1 MKLSEQKLR
10 GTFMKSNFEFL
21 KRYWPALAQIGAA
34 AENYLYSDPNAC
46 LYKLGM
52 FGERL
57 ILEIFAFEHIPE
69 PKTDNTHANRIR
81 LLKREGLI
89 PKKIDDI
96 LFALRKTRNSAVHS
110 GADSVDDAKTLLQM
124 TYNLSTWFMEVYGD
138 WGYIPADFV
147 MPENIVLPN
156 YESIIKEQEEKIA
169 ALSHQVEAVFTEA
182 SNKSTTERVQKAETI
197 SENMELSE
205 AETRYLIDEQ
215 LRKYGWE
222 ADTNNI
228 RYSKGI
234 RPQKGKNLAIA
245 EWPTDSKVSKNG
257 YADYAFFIGLQ
268 LVGIVEAKKANID
281 IPSVI
286 DYQCKDYA
294 QLIKSEHNEYVIK
307 QWGSYK
313 VPFVFATNGRKYLK
327 QIETKSGIWF
337 LDLRNSS
344 NAPKALQGWIS
355 PQGIMEQ
362 LEKDILSANAALQ
375 NTPFDLLRDPDG
387 LNLREYQIRAIEAV
401 ETAVVEGKQ
410 TALLSMATGTGK
422 TRTILGMIY
431 RFIKSD
437 RFKRVLFLVDRTAL
451 GEQAADVFREV
462 KIEELMTLDSIYN
475 IKGLDEKEIDRE
487 TKIHIATV
495 QSLVKRILYS
505 ESNTMPS
512 VTDYDLI
519 VVDEAHRG
527 YILDKEMSEA
537 EMLYRNQDD
546 YISKYR
552 TVIEYFDA
560 VKVALTATPALHTT
574 EIFGKP
580 VFNYSYREAVID
592 GYLVD
597 HDAPHN
603 IKTKLRVEGI
613 NYQKGEQLVI
623 YDPVTGEV
631 TNSADLEDDMK
642 FEVDSFN
649 REVITEP
656 FNRTVLNEIAWD
668 LNPDGKGKTLIYAV
682 DDNHADLIVKILK
695 EIYSEGG
702 VDNDAVMKI
711 TGSVAGGNKKKIS
724 EAIKRF
730 KNEAYPKIVV
740 TVDLLTTG
748 IDVPEI
754 VNLVFMRRIKS
765 RILFEQM
772 LGRATRLCPDIGK
785 TNFEIYDPVGVY
797 ESLQDVSNMKPVVT
811 NPDTT
816 FENLLDGLA
825 VAKTD
830 DEKAYL
836 IDTIVAKLQR
846 KRSNVSEKAL
856 VQFLYLTGGQNI
868 DSFAKSIRN
877 NNVKRPADISETMS
891 VSPVSSTEIS
901 DLMDDIIKNKE
912 AFLILDRDKVRH
924 KRPVVIDNHPD
935 EVVERTRGY
944 GEGQKPEDYLEAFKE
959 FISTNLN
966 TITALK
972 TVCTKPSEL
981 TRESLKGLKLELDR
995 HDFTENQL
1003 NTAWK
1008 EMTNQDIVADIIA
1021 FIRQQ
1026 ALGSNLISHETR
1038 VKNAFAKLRL
1048 NHTFNKT
1055 QLDWLSR
1062 IEKVMLEETVLDKQI
1077 FEIGAFKNAGGF
1089 TTIDRRFG
1097 GKLNEIIVE
1106 LNKYLYEDGGTAA

>member
-1 MKLSEQKLR
+1 
-10 GTFMKSNFEFL
+10 MKSNFEFL
-21 KRYWPALAQIGAA
+21 NRYWPALAQIGAA
-34 AENYLYSDPNAC
+34 AESYVYSDANAC

-57 ILEIFAFEHIPE
+57 ILEIFAFEHIKE
-69 PKTDNTHANRIR
+69 PTIDNTHANRIR

-96 LFALRKTRNSAVHS
+96 LYALRKTRNDAVHA
-110 GADSVDDAKTLLQM
+110 GADSVEDAKTLLSM
-124 TYNLSTWFMEVYGD
+124 TYNLAVWFMEVYGD
-138 WGYIPADFV
+138 WGYIAPAFV
-147 MPENIVLPN
+147 MPENVVQPD
-156 YESIIKEQEEKIA
+156 YEYIIKEQEEKIV
-169 ALSHQVEAVFTEA
+169 ALSKQVDAVSTAA
-182 SNKSTTERVQKAETI
+182 SSKTSKERAEKGETA
-197 SENMELSE
+197 SESMDLSE

-215 LRKYGWE
+215 FRKFGWE
-222 ADTNNI
+222 ADTNNL
-228 RYSKGI
+228 RYSRGT
-234 RPQKGKNLAIA
+234 RPQKGRNLAIA
-245 EWPTDSKVSKNG
+245 EWPTDSTVGKNG
-257 YADYAFFIGLQ
+257 YADYALFVGLK
-268 LVGIVEAKKANID
+268 LVGIVEAKKAAID

-286 DYQCKDYA
+286 DHQCKEYA
-294 QLIKSEHNEYVIK
+294 KGIKAEHKDYVIG
-307 QWGSYK
+307 QWGAYK

-327 QIETKSGIWF
+327 QIETKSGIWC
-337 LDLRNSS
+337 LDLRSGA

-355 PQGIMEQ
+355 PQGLMEQ
-362 LEKDILSANAALQ
+362 LEKDIAAANAALQ

-387 LNLREYQIRAIEAV
+387 LNLRKYQISAIEAA
-401 ETAVVEGKQ
+401 EQAVIDGKQ
-410 TALLSMATGTGK
+410 TVLLSMATGTGK

-451 GEQAADVFREV
+451 GEQAEDVFKEV

-475 IKGLDEKEIDRE
+475 IKGLDEKEIDKE

-495 QSLVKRILYS
+495 QSLVKRILYP
-505 ESNTMPS
+505 ENDTMPS

-527 YILDKEMSEA
+527 YILDKEMSET

-560 VKVALTATPALHTT
+560 VKIALTATPALHTT

-603 IKTKLRVEGI
+603 IRTKLRVEGI
-613 NYQKGEQLVI
+613 KYEKGEQLAI

-631 TNSADLEDDMK
+631 LNSAELEDDMK
-642 FEVDSFN
+642 FEIDTFN
-649 REVITEP
+649 RQVITEN

-668 LNPDGKGKTLIYAV
+668 LNPDGQGKTLIYAV

-695 EIYSEGG
+695 KIYAEGG
-702 VDNDAVMKI
+702 VDNDTVMKI

-730 KNEAYPKIVV
+730 KNESLPKIVV

-754 VNLVFMRRIKS
+754 TTLVFMRRIKS

-772 LGRATRLCPDIGK
+772 LGRATRLCPSIGK
-785 TNFEIYDPVGVY
+785 THFEIYDPVGVY

-811 NPDTT
+811 NPSTS
-816 FENLLDGLA
+816 FEDLMKGLE
-825 VAKTD
+825 VAATD
-830 DEKAYL
+830 EQLAYQ
-836 IDTIVAKLQR
+836 IDLIVAKLQR
-846 KRSNVSEKAL
+846 KRRNVSKKAL
-856 VQFLYLTGGQNI
+856 EQFAHLTGGK
-868 DSFAKSIRN
+868 DLGVFAEHLN
-877 NNVKRPADISETMS
+877 
-891 VSPVSSTEIS
+891 SSTI
-901 DLMDDIIKNKE
+901 KE
-912 AFLILDRDKVRH
+912 ATAELLGHREAFSVLDKD
-924 KRPVVIDNHPD
+924 RPHSKSPRIIDDHSDEVIDH
-935 EVVERTRGY
+935 TRGY

-959 FISTNLN
+959 FINN
-966 TITALK
+966 NMNAIAALR
-972 TVCTKPSEL
+972 TVCTRPSEL
-981 TRESLKGLKLELDR
+981 TREALKSLKLELDR
-995 HDFTENQL
+995 HDFTEKQL
-1003 NTAWK
+1003 NSAWN

-1026 ALGSNLISHETR
+1026 ALGSALVGHEQR
-1038 VKNAFAKLRL
+1038 VKHAFAKLRM
-1048 NHTFNKT
+1048 NHEFNKT
-1055 QLDWLSR
+1055 QLEWLKR
-1062 IEKVMLEETVLDKQI
+1062 IEKVLLEESVLDEQI
-1077 FEIGAFKNAGGF
+1077 FEVGAFKNAGGF
-1089 TTIDRRFG
+1089 TIIDRRFG
-1097 GKLNEIIVE
+1097 GKLREIMTKLNE
-1106 LNKYLYEDGGTAA
+1106 YLYDDGGSVA

>member
-1 MKLSEQKLR
+1 
-10 GTFMKSNFEFL
+10 MKSNFEYL

-46 LYKLGM
+46 IYKLGM

-69 PKTDNTHANRIR
+69 PTVDNTHSNRIR

-96 LFALRKTRNSAVHS
+96 LYAIRKTRNNAVHS
-110 GADSVDDAKTLLQM
+110 GEDSVDDAKILLQM

-147 MPENIVLPN
+147 MPEKVVLPD
-156 YESIIKEQEEKIA
+156 YEAIIKEQEDTIA
-169 ALSHQVEAVFTEA
+169 ALSHKVEFISTQA
-182 SNKSTTERVQKAETI
+182 SNKSTTERVQKAETT

-228 RYSKGI
+228 RYSKGT
-234 RPQKGKNLAIA
+234 RPQKGKNFAIA

-257 YADYAFFIGLQ
+257 YADYALFVGLQ

-294 QLIKSEHNEYVIK
+294 QLIKPEHNEYVIK

-337 LDLRNSS
+337 LDLRNNS

-355 PQGIMEQ
+355 PQGIMEL
-362 LEKDILSANAALQ
+362 LEKDISSANATLQ

-387 LNLREYQIRAIEAV
+387 LNLREYQIRAIEAA
-401 ETAVVEGKQ
+401 EKAVIDGKQ
-410 TALLSMATGTGK
+410 TVLLSMATGTGK

-431 RFIKSD
+431 RFIKSE

-475 IKGLDEKEIDRE
+475 IKGLDEKEIDKE

-495 QSLVKRILYS
+495 QSLVKRILYP
-505 ESNTMPS
+505 ESDTMPS

-527 YILDKEMSEA
+527 YILDKEMSEM

-613 NYQKGEQLVI
+613 NYQKGEQLAI

-631 TNSADLEDDMK
+631 MNSADLEDDMK
-642 FEVDSFN
+642 FEIDSFN

-730 KNEAYPKIVV
+730 KNESNPKVVV

-772 LGRATRLCPDIGK
+772 LGRATRLCPAIGK

-811 NPDTT
+811 NPSTT
-816 FENLLDGLA
+816 FEDLLRGLS

-856 VQFLYLTGGQNI
+856 EQFIYLTGGQDI

-877 NNVKRPADISETMS
+877 NNVKRSPDFLET
-891 VSPVSSTEIS
+891 VGVPLVSSTEMS
-901 DLMDDIIKNKE
+901 SLVDDIIKNKE
-912 AFLILDRDKVRH
+912 AFLILDRDEVQH
-924 KRPVVIDNHPD
+924 KRPVIIDNHPD
-935 EVVERTRGY
+935 EVIERTRGY
-944 GEGQKPEDYLEAFKE
+944 GEGQKPEDYLESFKE

-966 TITALK
+966 TIAALK

-995 HDFTENQL
+995 HNFTENQL

-1055 QLDWLSR
+1055 QLDWLNR

-1089 TTIDRRFG
+1089 TIIDRRFG

-1106 LNKYLYEDGGTAA
+1106 LNKYLYEDGGNVA

>member
-1 MKLSEQKLR
+1 
-10 GTFMKSNFEFL
+10 MKSNFEYL

-46 LYKLGM
+46 IYKLGM

-57 ILEIFAFEHIPE
+57 ILEIFVFEHIPE
-69 PKTDNTHANRIR
+69 PTVDNTHSNRIR

-96 LFALRKTRNSAVHS
+96 LYAIRKTRNNAVHS
-110 GADSVDDAKTLLQM
+110 GEDSVDDAKILLQM

-147 MPENIVLPN
+147 MPEKVVLPD
-156 YESIIKEQEEKIA
+156 YEAIIKEQEDTIA
-169 ALSHQVEAVFTEA
+169 ALSHKVEFISTQA
-182 SNKSTTERVQKAETI
+182 SNKSTTERVQKAETT

-228 RYSKGI
+228 RYSKGT
-234 RPQKGKNLAIA
+234 RPQKSKNFAIA

-257 YADYAFFIGLQ
+257 YADYALFVGLQ

-294 QLIKSEHNEYVIK
+294 QLIKPEHNEYVIK

-337 LDLRNSS
+337 LDLRNNS

-355 PQGIMEQ
+355 PQGIMEL
-362 LEKDILSANAALQ
+362 LEKDISSANATLQ

-387 LNLREYQIRAIEAV
+387 LNLREYQIRAIEAA
-401 ETAVVEGKQ
+401 EKAVIDGKQ
-410 TALLSMATGTGK
+410 TVLLSMATGTGK

-475 IKGLDEKEIDRE
+475 IKGLDEKEIDKE

-495 QSLVKRILYS
+495 QSLVKRILYL
-505 ESNTMPS
+505 ESDTMPS

-527 YILDKEMSEA
+527 YILDKEMSET

-560 VKVALTATPALHTT
+560 VKLALTATPALHTT

-613 NYQKGEQLVI
+613 NYQKGEQLAI

-631 TNSADLEDDMK
+631 MNSADLEDDMK
-642 FEVDSFN
+642 FEIDSFN

-695 EIYSEGG
+695 GIYSEGG

-730 KNEAYPKIVV
+730 KNESNPKVVV

-772 LGRATRLCPDIGK
+772 LGRATRLCPAIGK

-811 NPDTT
+811 NPSTT
-816 FENLLDGLA
+816 FEDLLSGLS

-856 VQFLYLTGGQNI
+856 EQFIYLTGGQDI

-877 NNVKRPADISETMS
+877 NNVKRSPDFLET
-891 VSPVSSTEIS
+891 VGVPLVSSTEMS
-901 DLMDDIIKNKE
+901 SLVDDIIKNKE
-912 AFLILDRDKVRH
+912 AFLILDRDKVQH
-924 KRPVVIDNHPD
+924 KRPVIIDNHPD
-935 EVVERTRGY
+935 EVIERTRGY
-944 GEGQKPEDYLEAFKE
+944 GEGQKPEDYLESFKE

-966 TITALK
+966 TIAALK

-981 TRESLKGLKLELDR
+981 TRESLKGLKHELDR
-995 HDFTENQL
+995 HNFTENQL

-1008 EMTNQDIVADIIA
+1008 EMTSQDIVADIIA

-1048 NHTFNKT
+1048 SHTFNKT
-1055 QLDWLSR
+1055 QLDWLNR
-1062 IEKVMLEETVLDKQI
+1062 IEKAMLEETVLDKQI

-1089 TTIDRRFG
+1089 TIIDRRFG

-1106 LNKYLYEDGGTAA
+1106 LNKYLYEDGGNVA

>member
-1 MKLSEQKLR
+1 
-10 GTFMKSNFEFL
+10 MKSNFEFL

-57 ILEIFAFEHIPE
+57 ILEIFAFEHISE

-147 MPENIVLPN
+147 MPEKIVLPD
-156 YESIIKEQEEKIA
+156 YEAIIKEQEEKIA
-169 ALSHQVEAVFTEA
+169 VLFHQVEAVSTEA
-182 SNKSTTERVQKAETI
+182 SNKSTTERVQKAETA

-205 AETRYLIDEQ
+205 AEIRYLIDEQ

-222 ADTNNI
+222 VDTNNI
-228 RYSKGI
+228 RYSKGT

-257 YADYAFFIGLQ
+257 YADYALFIGLQ

-355 PQGIMEQ
+355 PQGIIEQ
-362 LEKDILSANAALQ
+362 LEKDISSANAALQ

-401 ETAVVEGKQ
+401 EAAVVEGKQ

-451 GEQAADVFREV
+451 GEQATDVFREV

-505 ESNTMPS
+505 ESDTMPS
-512 VTDYDLI
+512 ITDYDLI

-527 YILDKEMSEA
+527 YMLDKEMSET

-603 IKTKLRVEGI
+603 IKTTLRIEGI

-649 REVITEP
+649 RKVITEP

-668 LNPDGKGKTLIYAV
+668 LNPDGEGKTLIYAV

-772 LGRATRLCPDIGK
+772 LGRATRLCPAIGK

-797 ESLQDVSNMKPVVT
+797 ESLQDVSNMKPVVA
-811 NPDTT
+811 NPSTT
-816 FENLLDGLA
+816 FEDLLNGLA
-825 VAKTD
+825 VAKND

-846 KRSNVSEKAL
+846 KRSNVSKKAL
-856 VQFLYLTGGQNI
+856 EQFKYLTGYQSI
-868 DSFAKSIRN
+868 DNFAKSIRSQ
-877 NNVKRPADISETMS
+877 NVKKSADASENTEAS
-891 VSPVSSTEIS
+891 TVSSIGIS
-901 DLMDDIIKNKE
+901 DLVNDIIKNKE

-935 EVVERTRGY
+935 EMVERTRGY

-959 FISTNLN
+959 FVSTNLN

-995 HDFTENQL
+995 YDFTENQL

>member
-1 MKLSEQKLR
+1 
-10 GTFMKSNFEFL
+10 MKSNFEYL

-46 LYKLGM
+46 IYKLGM

-57 ILEIFAFEHIPE
+57 ILEIFVFEHIPE
-69 PKTDNTHANRIR
+69 PTVDNTHSNRIR

-96 LFALRKTRNSAVHS
+96 LYAIRKTRNNAVHS
-110 GADSVDDAKTLLQM
+110 GEDSVDDAKILLQM

-147 MPENIVLPN
+147 MPEKVVLPD
-156 YESIIKEQEEKIA
+156 YEAIIKEQEDTIA
-169 ALSHQVEAVFTEA
+169 ALSHKVEFISTQA
-182 SNKSTTERVQKAETI
+182 SNKSTTERVQKAETT

-228 RYSKGI
+228 RYSKGT
-234 RPQKGKNLAIA
+234 RPQKSKNFAIA

-257 YADYAFFIGLQ
+257 YADYALFVGLQ

-294 QLIKSEHNEYVIK
+294 QLIKPEHNEYVIK

-337 LDLRNSS
+337 LDLRNNS

-355 PQGIMEQ
+355 PQGIMEL
-362 LEKDILSANAALQ
+362 LEKDISSANATLQ

-387 LNLREYQIRAIEAV
+387 LNLREYQIRAIEAA
-401 ETAVVEGKQ
+401 EKAVIDGKQ
-410 TALLSMATGTGK
+410 TVLLSMATGTGK

-475 IKGLDEKEIDRE
+475 IKGLDEKEIDKE

-495 QSLVKRILYS
+495 QSLVKRILYL
-505 ESNTMPS
+505 ESDTMPS

-527 YILDKEMSEA
+527 YILDKEMSET

-560 VKVALTATPALHTT
+560 VKLALTATPALHTT

-613 NYQKGEQLVI
+613 NYQKGEQLAI

-631 TNSADLEDDMK
+631 MNSADLEDDMK
-642 FEVDSFN
+642 FEIDSFN

-695 EIYSEGG
+695 GIYSEGG

-730 KNEAYPKIVV
+730 KNESNPKVVV

-772 LGRATRLCPDIGK
+772 LGRATRLCPAIGK

-811 NPDTT
+811 NPSTT
-816 FENLLDGLA
+816 FEDLLSGLS

-856 VQFLYLTGGQNI
+856 EQFIYLTGGQDI

-877 NNVKRPADISETMS
+877 NNVKRSPDFLET
-891 VSPVSSTEIS
+891 VGVPLVSSTEMS
-901 DLMDDIIKNKE
+901 SLVDDIIKNKE
-912 AFLILDRDKVRH
+912 AFLILDRDKVQH
-924 KRPVVIDNHPD
+924 KRPVIIDNHPD
-935 EVVERTRGY
+935 EVIERTRGY
-944 GEGQKPEDYLEAFKE
+944 GEGQKPEDYLESFKE

-966 TITALK
+966 TIAALK
-972 TVCTKPSEL
+972 TVSTKPSEL
-981 TRESLKGLKLELDR
+981 TRESLKGLKHELDR
-995 HDFTENQL
+995 HNFTENQL

-1008 EMTNQDIVADIIA
+1008 EMTSQDIVADIIA

-1055 QLDWLSR
+1055 QLDWLNR
-1062 IEKVMLEETVLDKQI
+1062 IEKAMLEETVLDKQI

-1089 TTIDRRFG
+1089 TIIDRRFG

-1106 LNKYLYEDGGTAA
+1106 LNKYLYEDGGNVA

>member
-1 MKLSEQKLR
+1 
-10 GTFMKSNFEFL
+10 MKSNFEFL
-21 KRYWPALAQIGAA
+21 NKYWPALAQIGAA
-34 AENYLYSDPNAC
+34 AESYVYSDANAC

-57 ILEIFAFEHIPE
+57 ILEIFAFEHIKE
-69 PKTDNTHANRIR
+69 PTIDNTHANRIR

-96 LFALRKTRNSAVHS
+96 LYALRKTRNDAVHA
-110 GADSVDDAKTLLQM
+110 GADSVEDAKTLLSM
-124 TYNLSTWFMEVYGD
+124 TYNLAVWFMEVYGD
-138 WGYIPADFV
+138 WGYIAPAFV
-147 MPENIVLPN
+147 MPENVVQPD
-156 YESIIKEQEEKIA
+156 YESIIKEQEEKIV
-169 ALSHQVEAVFTEA
+169 ALSKQVEAVSTAA
-182 SNKSTTERVQKAETI
+182 STKTSKERAEKGETA
-197 SENMELSE
+197 SESMELSE

-215 LRKYGWE
+215 LRKVGWE
-222 ADTNNI
+222 TDTNTL

-234 RPQKGKNLAIA
+234 RPQKGRNLAIA
-245 EWPTDSKVSKNG
+245 EWPTDSAVGKNG
-257 YADYAFFIGLQ
+257 YADYALFVGLK
-268 LVGIVEAKKANID
+268 LVGIVEAKKAAID

-286 DYQCKDYA
+286 DHQCKEYA
-294 QLIKSEHNEYVIK
+294 KGIKGEHQEYIIN
-307 QWGSYK
+307 QWGAYK

-327 QIETKSGIWF
+327 QIETKSGIWY
-337 LDLRNSS
+337 LDLRNGA
-344 NAPKALQGWIS
+344 NVPKALQGWIS
-355 PQGIMEQ
+355 PQGLMEQ
-362 LEKDILSANAALQ
+362 LEKDITAANSALQ

-387 LNLREYQIRAIEAV
+387 LNLRKYQINAIEAA
-401 ETAVVEGKQ
+401 EQAVIDGKQ
-410 TALLSMATGTGK
+410 TVLLSMATGTGK

-451 GEQAADVFREV
+451 GEQAEDVFKEV

-495 QSLVKRILYS
+495 QSLVKRILYP
-505 ESNTMPS
+505 EGDTMPS

-527 YILDKEMSEA
+527 YILDKEMSET

-560 VKVALTATPALHTT
+560 VKIALTATPALHTT

-603 IKTKLRVEGI
+603 IRTKLRVEGI
-613 NYQKGEQLVI
+613 KYEKGEQLAI

-631 TNSADLEDDMK
+631 LNSAELEDDMK
-642 FEVDSFN
+642 FEIDTFN
-649 REVITEP
+649 RQVITEN

-668 LNPDGKGKTLIYAV
+668 LNPDGQGKTLIYAV

-695 EIYSEGG
+695 KIYAEGG
-702 VDNDAVMKI
+702 VDNDTVMKI

-730 KNEAYPKIVV
+730 KNESLPKIVV

-754 VNLVFMRRIKS
+754 TTLVFMRRIKS

-772 LGRATRLCPDIGK
+772 LGRATRLCPSIGK
-785 TNFEIYDPVGVY
+785 THFEIYDPVGVY

-811 NPDTT
+811 NPSTSFGDLMKGLEVATT
-816 FENLLDGLA
+816 DEQLAYQINL
-825 VAKTD
+825 
-830 DEKAYL
+830 
-836 IDTIVAKLQR
+836 IVAKLQR
-846 KRSNVSEKAL
+846 KRRNISKKAL
-856 VQFLYLTGGQNI
+856 EQFENLTGGK
-868 DSFAKSIRN
+868 DLGAFAEHLN
-877 NNVKRPADISETMS
+877 
-891 VSPVSSTEIS
+891 SSTI
-901 DLMDDIIKNKE
+901 KE
-912 AFLILDRDKVRH
+912 AAAELLGHREAFSVLDKD
-924 KRPVVIDNHPD
+924 RPHSKSPRIIDDHPDVVIDH
-935 EVVERTRGY
+935 TRGY

-959 FISTNLN
+959 FINN
-966 TITALK
+966 NMNAIAALR
-972 TVCTKPSEL
+972 TVCTRPSEL
-981 TRESLKGLKLELDR
+981 TREALKSLKLELDR
-995 HDFTENQL
+995 HDFTEKQL
-1003 NTAWK
+1003 NSAWN

-1026 ALGSNLISHETR
+1026 ALGSALVGREQR
-1038 VKNAFAKLRL
+1038 VKHAFAKLRT
-1048 NHTFNKT
+1048 NHEFNKT
-1055 QLDWLSR
+1055 QLDWLKR
-1062 IEKVMLEETVLDKQI
+1062 IEKVLLEESVLDEQI
-1077 FEIGAFKNAGGF
+1077 FEVGAFKNAGGF
-1089 TTIDRRFG
+1089 TIIDRRFG
-1097 GKLNEIIVE
+1097 GKLREIMTE
-1106 LNKYLYEDGGTAA
+1106 LNEYLYDDGGSVA

>member
-1 MKLSEQKLR
+1 
-10 GTFMKSNFEFL
+10 MKSNFEFL
-21 KRYWPALAQIGAA
+21 SRYWPALAQIGAA
-34 AENYLYSDPNAC
+34 AESYVYSDANAC

-57 ILEIFAFEHIPE
+57 ILEIFAFEHIKE
-69 PKTDNTHANRIR
+69 PSIDNTHANRIR

-96 LFALRKTRNSAVHS
+96 LYALRKTRNDAVHA
-110 GADSVDDAKTLLQM
+110 GADSVEDAKTLLSM
-124 TYNLSTWFMEVYGD
+124 TYNLAVWFMEVYGD
-138 WGYIPADFV
+138 WGYIAPAFV
-147 MPENIVLPN
+147 MPENVVQPD

-169 ALSHQVEAVFTEA
+169 ALSKQVEAVSTAA
-182 SNKSTTERVQKAETI
+182 STKTSKERAEKGETA
-197 SENMELSE
+197 SESMELSE
-205 AETRYLIDEQ
+205 AETRYLINEQ
-215 LRKYGWE
+215 LRKFGWE
-222 ADTNNI
+222 VDTNTL
-228 RYSKGI
+228 RYSKGT
-234 RPQKGKNLAIA
+234 RPQKGRNLAIA
-245 EWPTDSKVSKNG
+245 EWPTDSAVGKNG
-257 YADYAFFIGLQ
+257 YADYALFVGLK
-268 LVGIVEAKKANID
+268 LVGIVEAKKAAID

-286 DYQCKDYA
+286 DHQCKEYA
-294 QLIKSEHNEYVIK
+294 KGIKGEHQEYIIN
-307 QWGSYK
+307 QWGVYK

-327 QIETKSGIWF
+327 QIETKSGIWY
-337 LDLRNSS
+337 LDLRSGA

-355 PQGIMEQ
+355 PQGLVEQ
-362 LEKDILSANAALQ
+362 LEKDIAAANAALQ

-387 LNLREYQIRAIEAV
+387 LNLRKYQINAIEAA
-401 ETAVVEGKQ
+401 EQAVIDGKQ
-410 TALLSMATGTGK
+410 TVLLSMATGTGK

-451 GEQAADVFREV
+451 GEQAEDVFKEV

-495 QSLVKRILYS
+495 QSLVKRILYP
-505 ESNTMPS
+505 EGDTMPS

-527 YILDKEMSEA
+527 YILDKEMSET

-560 VKVALTATPALHTT
+560 VKIALTATPALHTT

-603 IKTKLRVEGI
+603 IRTKLRVEGI
-613 NYQKGEQLVI
+613 KYEKGEQLAI

-631 TNSADLEDDMK
+631 LNSAELEDDMK
-642 FEVDSFN
+642 FEIDTFN
-649 REVITEP
+649 RQVITEN

-668 LNPDGKGKTLIYAV
+668 LNPDGQGKTLIYAV

-695 EIYSEGG
+695 EIYAEGG
-702 VDNDAVMKI
+702 VDNDTVMKI

-730 KNEAYPKIVV
+730 KNESLPKIVV

-754 VNLVFMRRIKS
+754 TTLVFMRRIKS

-772 LGRATRLCPDIGK
+772 LGRATRLCPSIGK
-785 TNFEIYDPVGVY
+785 THFEIYDPVGVY

-811 NPDTT
+811 NPSTSFEDLMKGLEVATT
-816 FENLLDGLA
+816 DEQLAYQINL
-825 VAKTD
+825 
-830 DEKAYL
+830 
-836 IDTIVAKLQR
+836 IVAKLQR
-846 KRSNVSEKAL
+846 KRRNISEKAL
-856 VQFLYLTGGQNI
+856 EQFANLTGSKDLGA
-868 DSFAKSIRN
+868 FAEHLN
-877 NNVKRPADISETMS
+877 
-891 VSPVSSTEIS
+891 SSTI
-901 DLMDDIIKNKE
+901 KE
-912 AFLILDRDKVRH
+912 AAAELLGHREAFSVLDKD
-924 KRPVVIDNHPD
+924 RPHSKSPRIIDNHPD
-935 EVVERTRGY
+935 VVIDHTRGY
-944 GEGQKPEDYLEAFKE
+944 GEGQKPEDYLEAFKD
-959 FISTNLN
+959 FINN
-966 TITALK
+966 NMNAIAALRM
-972 TVCTKPSEL
+972 VCTRPSEL
-981 TRESLKGLKLELDR
+981 TREALKSLKLELDR
-995 HDFTENQL
+995 HDFTEKQL
-1003 NTAWK
+1003 NSAWN

-1026 ALGSNLISHETR
+1026 ALGSALVGHEQR
-1038 VKNAFAKLRL
+1038 VKHAFAKLRM
-1048 NHTFNKT
+1048 NHEFNKT
-1055 QLDWLSR
+1055 QLDWLKR
-1062 IEKVMLEETVLDKQI
+1062 IEKVLLEEGVLDEQI
-1077 FEIGAFKNAGGF
+1077 FEVGAFKNAGGF
-1089 TTIDRRFG
+1089 TIIDRRFG
-1097 GKLNEIIVE
+1097 GKLREIMTE
-1106 LNKYLYEDGGTAA
+1106 LNEYLYDDGGSVA

>member
-1 MKLSEQKLR
+1 
-10 GTFMKSNFEFL
+10 MKSNFEYL

-46 LYKLGM
+46 IYKLGM

-69 PKTDNTHANRIR
+69 PTVDNTHSNRIR

-96 LFALRKTRNSAVHS
+96 LYAIRKTRNNAVHS
-110 GADSVDDAKTLLQM
+110 GEDSVDDAKILLQM

-138 WGYIPADFV
+138 WGYIPAGFV
-147 MPENIVLPN
+147 MPEKVVLPD
-156 YESIIKEQEEKIA
+156 YEAIIKEQEDKIA
-169 ALSHQVEAVFTEA
+169 ALSHQVESVSTQA
-182 SNKSTTERVQKAETI
+182 SNKSTTERVQKAETT

-228 RYSKGI
+228 RYSKGT

-257 YADYAFFIGLQ
+257 YADYALFVGLQ

-294 QLIKSEHNEYVIK
+294 QLIKPEHNEYVIK

-337 LDLRNSS
+337 LDLRNNS

-355 PQGIMEQ
+355 PQGITEL
-362 LEKDILSANAALQ
+362 LEKDISSANATLQ

-387 LNLREYQIRAIEAV
+387 LNLREYQIRAIEAA
-401 ETAVVEGKQ
+401 EKAIIDGKQ
-410 TALLSMATGTGK
+410 TVLLSMATGTGK

-475 IKGLDEKEIDRE
+475 IKGLDEKEIDKE

-495 QSLVKRILYS
+495 QSLVKRILYP
-505 ESNTMPS
+505 ESDTMPS

-527 YILDKEMSEA
+527 YILDKEMSET

-613 NYQKGEQLVI
+613 NYQKGEQLAI

-631 TNSADLEDDMK
+631 MNSADLEDDMK
-642 FEVDSFN
+642 FEIDSFN

-730 KNEAYPKIVV
+730 KNESNPKVVV

-772 LGRATRLCPDIGK
+772 LGRATRLCPSIGK

-811 NPDTT
+811 NPSTT
-816 FENLLDGLA
+816 FEDLLSGLS

-836 IDTIVAKLQR
+836 IDTIVAKLRR

-856 VQFLYLTGGQNI
+856 EQFIYLTGGQDI

-877 NNVKRPADISETMS
+877 NNVKRSADVFET
-891 VSPVSSTEIS
+891 VGVPLVSSTETS
-901 DLMDDIIKNKE
+901 SLVDDIIKNKE
-912 AFLILDRDKVRH
+912 AFLVLDRDKVQH

-944 GEGQKPEDYLEAFKE
+944 GEGQKPEDYLESFKE

-966 TITALK
+966 TIAALK

-995 HDFTENQL
+995 HNFTENQL

-1055 QLDWLSR
+1055 QLDWLNR

-1089 TTIDRRFG
+1089 TIIDRRFG

-1106 LNKYLYEDGGTAA
+1106 LNKYLYEDGGNVA

>member
-1 MKLSEQKLR
+1 
-10 GTFMKSNFEFL
+10 
-21 KRYWPALAQIGAA
+21 
-34 AENYLYSDPNAC
+34 
-46 LYKLGM
+46 
-52 FGERL
+52 
-57 ILEIFAFEHIPE
+57 
-69 PKTDNTHANRIR
+69 
-81 LLKREGLI
+81 
-89 PKKIDDI
+89 
-96 LFALRKTRNSAVHS
+96 
-110 GADSVDDAKTLLQM
+110 
-124 TYNLSTWFMEVYGD
+124 
-138 WGYIPADFV
+138 
-147 MPENIVLPN
+147 
-156 YESIIKEQEEKIA
+156 
-169 ALSHQVEAVFTEA
+169 
-182 SNKSTTERVQKAETI
+182 
-197 SENMELSE
+197 MELSE
-205 AETRYLIDEQ
+205 AEIRYLIDEQ

-222 ADTNNI
+222 VDTNNI
-228 RYSKGI
+228 RYSKGT

-257 YADYAFFIGLQ
+257 YADYALFIGLQ

-355 PQGIMEQ
+355 PQGIIEQ
-362 LEKDILSANAALQ
+362 LEKDISSANAALQ

-401 ETAVVEGKQ
+401 EAAVVEGKQ

-451 GEQAADVFREV
+451 GEQATDVFREV

-505 ESNTMPS
+505 ESDTMPS
-512 VTDYDLI
+512 ITDYDLI

-527 YILDKEMSEA
+527 YMLDKEMSET

-603 IKTKLRVEGI
+603 IKTKLRIEGI

-642 FEVDSFN
+642 FEVDFFN
-649 REVITEP
+649 RKVITEP

-668 LNPDGKGKTLIYAV
+668 LNPDGEGKTLIYAV

-772 LGRATRLCPDIGK
+772 LGRATRRCPAIGK

-797 ESLQDVSNMKPVVT
+797 ESLQDVSNMKPVVA
-811 NPDTT
+811 NPSTT
-816 FENLLDGLA
+816 FEDLLNGLA

-846 KRSNVSEKAL
+846 KRSNVSKKAL
-856 VQFLYLTGGQNI
+856 EQFKYLTGYQSI
-868 DSFAKSIRN
+868 DNFAKSIRSQ
-877 NNVKRPADISETMS
+877 NVKKSADASENTETS
-891 VSPVSSTEIS
+891 TVSSIGIS
-901 DLMDDIIKNKE
+901 DLVNDIIKNKE

-935 EVVERTRGY
+935 EMVERTRGY

-959 FISTNLN
+959 FVSTNLN

-1026 ALGSNLISHETR
+1026 TLGSNLISHETR

>member
-1 MKLSEQKLR
+1 
-10 GTFMKSNFEFL
+10 MKSNFEFL
-21 KRYWPALAQIGAA
+21 SRYWPALAQIGAA
-34 AENYLYSDPNAC
+34 AESYVYSDANAC

-57 ILEIFAFEHIPE
+57 ILEIFAFEHIKE
-69 PKTDNTHANRIR
+69 PSIDNTHANRIR

-96 LFALRKTRNSAVHS
+96 LYALRKTRNDAVHA
-110 GADSVDDAKTLLQM
+110 GADSVEDAKTLLSM
-124 TYNLSTWFMEVYGD
+124 TYNLAVWFMEVYGD
-138 WGYIPADFV
+138 WGYIAPAFV
-147 MPENIVLPN
+147 MPENVVQPD

-169 ALSHQVEAVFTEA
+169 ALSKQVEAVSTAA
-182 SNKSTTERVQKAETI
+182 STKTSKERAEKGETA
-197 SENMELSE
+197 SESMELSE

-215 LRKYGWE
+215 LRKFGWE
-222 ADTNNI
+222 VDTNTL
-228 RYSKGI
+228 RYSKGT
-234 RPQKGKNLAIA
+234 RPQKGRNLAIA
-245 EWPTDSKVSKNG
+245 EWPTDSAVGKNG
-257 YADYAFFIGLQ
+257 YADYALFVGLK
-268 LVGIVEAKKANID
+268 LVGIVEAKKAAID

-286 DYQCKDYA
+286 DHQCKEYA
-294 QLIKSEHNEYVIK
+294 KGIKGEHQEYIIN
-307 QWGSYK
+307 QWGVYK

-327 QIETKSGIWF
+327 QIETKSGIWY
-337 LDLRNSS
+337 LDLRSGA

-355 PQGIMEQ
+355 PQGLVEQ
-362 LEKDILSANAALQ
+362 LEKDIAAANAALQ

-387 LNLREYQIRAIEAV
+387 LNLRKYQINAIEAA
-401 ETAVVEGKQ
+401 EQAVIDGKQ
-410 TALLSMATGTGK
+410 TVLLSMATGTGK

-451 GEQAADVFREV
+451 GEQAEDVFKEV

-495 QSLVKRILYS
+495 QSLVKRILYP
-505 ESNTMPS
+505 EGDTMPS

-527 YILDKEMSEA
+527 YILDKEMSET

-560 VKVALTATPALHTT
+560 VKIALTATPALHTT

-603 IKTKLRVEGI
+603 IRTKLRVEGI
-613 NYQKGEQLVI
+613 KYEKGEQLAI

-631 TNSADLEDDMK
+631 LNSAELEDDMK
-642 FEVDSFN
+642 FEIDTFN
-649 REVITEP
+649 RQVITEN

-668 LNPDGKGKTLIYAV
+668 LNPDGQGKTLIYAV

-695 EIYSEGG
+695 EIYAEGG
-702 VDNDAVMKI
+702 VDNDTVMKI

-730 KNEAYPKIVV
+730 KNESLPKIVV

-754 VNLVFMRRIKS
+754 TTLVFMRRIKS

-772 LGRATRLCPDIGK
+772 LGRATRLCPSIGK
-785 TNFEIYDPVGVY
+785 THFEIYDPVGVY

-811 NPDTT
+811 NPSTSFEDLMKGLEVATT
-816 FENLLDGLA
+816 DEQLAYQINL
-825 VAKTD
+825 
-830 DEKAYL
+830 
-836 IDTIVAKLQR
+836 IVAKLQR
-846 KRSNVSEKAL
+846 KRRNISEKAL
-856 VQFLYLTGGQNI
+856 EQFANLTGSKDLGA
-868 DSFAKSIRN
+868 FAEHLN
-877 NNVKRPADISETMS
+877 
-891 VSPVSSTEIS
+891 SSTI
-901 DLMDDIIKNKE
+901 KE
-912 AFLILDRDKVRH
+912 AAAELLGHREAFSVLDKD
-924 KRPVVIDNHPD
+924 RPHSKSPRIIDNHPD
-935 EVVERTRGY
+935 VVIDHTRGY
-944 GEGQKPEDYLEAFKE
+944 GEGQKPEDYLEAFKD
-959 FISTNLN
+959 FINN
-966 TITALK
+966 NMNAIAALRM
-972 TVCTKPSEL
+972 VCTRPSEL
-981 TRESLKGLKLELDR
+981 TREALKSLKLELDR
-995 HDFTENQL
+995 HDFTEKQL
-1003 NTAWK
+1003 NSAWN

-1026 ALGSNLISHETR
+1026 ALGSALVGHEQR
-1038 VKNAFAKLRL
+1038 VKHAFAKLRM
-1048 NHTFNKT
+1048 NHEFNKT
-1055 QLDWLSR
+1055 QLDWLKR
-1062 IEKVMLEETVLDKQI
+1062 IEKVLLEESVLDEQI
-1077 FEIGAFKNAGGF
+1077 FEVGAFKNAGGF
-1089 TTIDRRFG
+1089 TIIDRRFG
-1097 GKLNEIIVE
+1097 GKLREIMTE
-1106 LNKYLYEDGGTAA
+1106 LNEYLYDDGGNVA

>member
-1 MKLSEQKLR
+1 
-10 GTFMKSNFEFL
+10 MKSNFEYL

-34 AENYLYSDPNAC
+34 AESYLYSDPNAC
-46 LYKLGM
+46 IYKLGM

-57 ILEIFAFEHIPE
+57 ILEIFAFEHVPE
-69 PKTDNTHANRIR
+69 PTVDNTHSNRIR

-96 LFALRKTRNSAVHS
+96 LYAIRKTRNNAVHS
-110 GADSVDDAKTLLQM
+110 GEDSVDDAKVLLQM

-147 MPENIVLPN
+147 MPEKVVLPD
-156 YESIIKEQEEKIA
+156 YEAIIKEQEDTIA
-169 ALSHQVEAVFTEA
+169 ALSHKVESISTQA
-182 SNKSTTERVQKAETI
+182 SNKSTTERVQKAETT

-228 RYSKGI
+228 RYSKGT

-257 YADYAFFIGLQ
+257 YADYALFVGLQ

-294 QLIKSEHNEYVIK
+294 QLIKPEHNEYVIK

-337 LDLRNSS
+337 LDLRNNS

-355 PQGIMEQ
+355 PQGIME
-362 LEKDILSANAALQ
+362 LLDKDISGANATLQ

-387 LNLREYQIRAIEAV
+387 LNLREYQIRAIEAA
-401 ETAVVEGKQ
+401 EKAVIDGKQ
-410 TALLSMATGTGK
+410 TVLLSMATGTGK

-475 IKGLDEKEIDRE
+475 IKGLDEKEIDKE

-495 QSLVKRILYS
+495 QSLVKRILYP
-505 ESNTMPS
+505 ESDTMPS

-527 YILDKEMSEA
+527 YILDKEMSET

-613 NYQKGEQLVI
+613 NYQKGEQLAI

-631 TNSADLEDDMK
+631 MNSADLEDDMK
-642 FEVDSFN
+642 FEIDSFN

-730 KNEAYPKIVV
+730 KNESNPKVVV

-772 LGRATRLCPDIGK
+772 LGRATRLCPSIGK

-811 NPDTT
+811 NPSTT
-816 FENLLDGLA
+816 FEDLLSGLS

-846 KRSNVSEKAL
+846 KRSNVSKKAL
-856 VQFLYLTGGQNI
+856 EQFIYLTGGQDI

-877 NNVKRPADISETMS
+877 NNVKRSADVLET
-891 VSPVSSTEIS
+891 VGVPLVSSTEMS
-901 DLMDDIIKNKE
+901 SLVDDIIKNKE
-912 AFLILDRDKVRH
+912 AFLVLDRDKVQH

-944 GEGQKPEDYLEAFKE
+944 GEGQKPEDYLESFKE

-966 TITALK
+966 TIAALK

-995 HDFTENQL
+995 HNFTENQL

-1055 QLDWLSR
+1055 QLDWLNR

-1089 TTIDRRFG
+1089 TIIDRRFG

-1106 LNKYLYEDGGTAA
+1106 LNKYLYEDGGNVA

>member
-1 MKLSEQKLR
+1 
-10 GTFMKSNFEFL
+10 MKSNFEFL
-21 KRYWPALAQIGAA
+21 NRYWPALAQIGAV
-34 AENYLYSDPNAC
+34 AESYVYSDANAC

-57 ILEIFAFEHIPE
+57 ILEIFAFEHIKE
-69 PKTDNTHANRIR
+69 PSIDNTHANRIR

-96 LFALRKTRNSAVHS
+96 LYALRKTRNDAVHA
-110 GADSVDDAKTLLQM
+110 GADSVEDAKTLLSM
-124 TYNLSTWFMEVYGD
+124 TYNLAVWFMEVYGD
-138 WGYIPADFV
+138 WGYIAPAFV
-147 MPENIVLPN
+147 MPENVVQPD

-169 ALSHQVEAVFTEA
+169 ALSKQVEAVSTAA
-182 SNKSTTERVQKAETI
+182 STKTSKERAEKGETA
-197 SENMELSE
+197 SESMELSE

-215 LRKYGWE
+215 LRKFGWE
-222 ADTNNI
+222 VDTNTL
-228 RYSKGI
+228 RYSKGT
-234 RPQKGKNLAIA
+234 RPQKGRNLAIA
-245 EWPTDSKVSKNG
+245 EWPTDSAVGKNG
-257 YADYAFFIGLQ
+257 YADYALFVGLK
-268 LVGIVEAKKANID
+268 LVGIVEAKKAAID

-286 DYQCKDYA
+286 DHQCKEYA
-294 QLIKSEHNEYVIK
+294 KGIKGEHQEYIIN
-307 QWGSYK
+307 QWGVYK

-327 QIETKSGIWF
+327 QIETKSGIWY
-337 LDLRNSS
+337 LDLRSGA

-355 PQGIMEQ
+355 PQGLVEQ
-362 LEKDILSANAALQ
+362 LEKDIAAANAALQ

-387 LNLREYQIRAIEAV
+387 LNLRKYQINAIEAA
-401 ETAVVEGKQ
+401 EQAVIDGKQ
-410 TALLSMATGTGK
+410 TVLLSMATGTGK

-451 GEQAADVFREV
+451 GEQAEDVFKEV

-495 QSLVKRILYS
+495 QSLVKRILYP
-505 ESNTMPS
+505 EGDTMPS

-527 YILDKEMSEA
+527 YILDKEMSET

-560 VKVALTATPALHTT
+560 VKIALTATPALHTT

-603 IKTKLRVEGI
+603 IRTKLRVEGI
-613 NYQKGEQLVI
+613 KYEKGEQLAI

-631 TNSADLEDDMK
+631 LNSAELEDDMK
-642 FEVDSFN
+642 FEIDTFN
-649 REVITEP
+649 RQVITEN

-668 LNPDGKGKTLIYAV
+668 LNPDGQGKTLIYAV

-695 EIYSEGG
+695 EIYAEGG
-702 VDNDAVMKI
+702 VDNDTVMKI

-730 KNEAYPKIVV
+730 KNESLPKIVV

-754 VNLVFMRRIKS
+754 TTLVFMRRIKS

-772 LGRATRLCPDIGK
+772 LGRATRLCPSIGK
-785 TNFEIYDPVGVY
+785 THFEIYDPVGVY

-811 NPDTT
+811 NPSTSFEDLMKGLEVATT
-816 FENLLDGLA
+816 DEQLAYQINL
-825 VAKTD
+825 
-830 DEKAYL
+830 
-836 IDTIVAKLQR
+836 IVAKLQR
-846 KRSNVSEKAL
+846 KRRNISEKAL
-856 VQFLYLTGGQNI
+856 EQFANLTGSKDLGA
-868 DSFAKSIRN
+868 FAEHLN
-877 NNVKRPADISETMS
+877 
-891 VSPVSSTEIS
+891 SSTI
-901 DLMDDIIKNKE
+901 KE
-912 AFLILDRDKVRH
+912 AAAELLGHREAFSVLDKD
-924 KRPVVIDNHPD
+924 RPHSKSPRIIDNHPD
-935 EVVERTRGY
+935 VVIDHTRGY
-944 GEGQKPEDYLEAFKE
+944 GEGQKPEDYLEAFKD
-959 FISTNLN
+959 FINN
-966 TITALK
+966 NMNAIAALRM
-972 TVCTKPSEL
+972 VCTRPSEL
-981 TRESLKGLKLELDR
+981 TREALKSLKLELDR
-995 HDFTENQL
+995 HDFTEKQL
-1003 NTAWK
+1003 NSAWN

-1026 ALGSNLISHETR
+1026 ALGSALVGHEQR
-1038 VKNAFAKLRL
+1038 VKHAFAKLRM
-1048 NHTFNKT
+1048 NHEFNKT
-1055 QLDWLSR
+1055 QLDWLKR
-1062 IEKVMLEETVLDKQI
+1062 IEKVLLEESVLDEQI
-1077 FEIGAFKNAGGF
+1077 FEVGAFKNAGGF
-1089 TTIDRRFG
+1089 TIIDRRFG
-1097 GKLNEIIVE
+1097 GKLREIMTE
-1106 LNKYLYEDGGTAA
+1106 LNEYLYDDGGSVA

>member
-1 MKLSEQKLR
+1 
-10 GTFMKSNFEFL
+10 MKSNFEYL
-21 KRYWPALAQIGAA
+21 KRYWPVLAQIGAA

-46 LYKLGM
+46 IYKLGM

-69 PKTDNTHANRIR
+69 PTVDNTHSNRIR

-96 LFALRKTRNSAVHS
+96 LYAIRKTRNNAVHS
-110 GADSVDDAKTLLQM
+110 GEDSVDDAKILLQM

-147 MPENIVLPN
+147 MPEKVVLPD
-156 YESIIKEQEEKIA
+156 YEAIIKEQEDTIA
-169 ALSHQVEAVFTEA
+169 ALSHKVEFISTQA
-182 SNKSTTERVQKAETI
+182 SNKSTTERVQKAETT

-228 RYSKGI
+228 RYSKGT
-234 RPQKGKNLAIA
+234 RPQKGKNFAIA

-257 YADYAFFIGLQ
+257 YADYALFVGLQ

-294 QLIKSEHNEYVIK
+294 QLIKPEHNEYVIK

-337 LDLRNSS
+337 LDLRNNS

-355 PQGIMEQ
+355 PQGIMEL
-362 LEKDILSANAALQ
+362 LEKDISSANATLQ

-387 LNLREYQIRAIEAV
+387 LNLREYQIRAIEAA
-401 ETAVVEGKQ
+401 EKAVIDGKQ
-410 TALLSMATGTGK
+410 TVLLSMATGTGK

-475 IKGLDEKEIDRE
+475 IKGLDEKEIDKE

-495 QSLVKRILYS
+495 QSLVKRILYP
-505 ESNTMPS
+505 ESDTMPS

-527 YILDKEMSEA
+527 YILDKEMSET

-613 NYQKGEQLVI
+613 NYQKGEQLAI

-631 TNSADLEDDMK
+631 MNSADLEDDMK
-642 FEVDSFN
+642 FEIDSFN
-649 REVITEP
+649 REVVTEP

-730 KNEAYPKIVV
+730 KNESNPKVVV

-772 LGRATRLCPDIGK
+772 LGRATRLCPAIGK

-811 NPDTT
+811 NPSTT
-816 FENLLDGLA
+816 FEDLLSGLS

-836 IDTIVAKLQR
+836 IDTIVAKLQS

-856 VQFLYLTGGQNI
+856 EQFIYLTGGQDI

-877 NNVKRPADISETMS
+877 NNVKRSPDFLET
-891 VSPVSSTEIS
+891 VGVPLVSSTEMS
-901 DLMDDIIKNKE
+901 SLVDDIIKNKE
-912 AFLILDRDKVRH
+912 AFLILDRDKVQH
-924 KRPVVIDNHPD
+924 KRPVIIDNHPD
-935 EVVERTRGY
+935 EVIERTRGY
-944 GEGQKPEDYLEAFKE
+944 GEGQKPEDYLESFKE

-966 TITALK
+966 TIAALK

-995 HDFTENQL
+995 HNFTENQL

-1055 QLDWLSR
+1055 QLDWLNR

-1089 TTIDRRFG
+1089 TIIDRRFG

-1106 LNKYLYEDGGTAA
+1106 LNKYLYEDGGNVA

>member
-1 MKLSEQKLR
+1 
-10 GTFMKSNFEFL
+10 MKSNFEYL

-46 LYKLGM
+46 IYKLGM

-57 ILEIFAFEHIPE
+57 ILEIFVFEHIPE
-69 PKTDNTHANRIR
+69 PTVDNTHSNRIR

-96 LFALRKTRNSAVHS
+96 LYAIRKTRNNAVHS
-110 GADSVDDAKTLLQM
+110 GEDSVDDAKILLQM

-147 MPENIVLPN
+147 MPEKVVLPD
-156 YESIIKEQEEKIA
+156 YEAIIKEQEDTIA
-169 ALSHQVEAVFTEA
+169 ALSHKVEFISTQA
-182 SNKSTTERVQKAETI
+182 SNKSTTERVQKAETT

-228 RYSKGI
+228 RYSKGT
-234 RPQKGKNLAIA
+234 RPQKSKNFAIA

-257 YADYAFFIGLQ
+257 YADYALFVGLQ

-294 QLIKSEHNEYVIK
+294 QLIKPEHNEYVIK

-337 LDLRNSS
+337 LDLRNNS

-355 PQGIMEQ
+355 PQGIMEL
-362 LEKDILSANAALQ
+362 LEKDISSANATLQ

-387 LNLREYQIRAIEAV
+387 LNLREYQIRAIEAA
-401 ETAVVEGKQ
+401 EKAVIDGKQ
-410 TALLSMATGTGK
+410 TVLLSMATGTGK

-475 IKGLDEKEIDRE
+475 IKGLDEKEIDKE

-495 QSLVKRILYS
+495 QSLVKRILYL
-505 ESNTMPS
+505 ESDTMPS

-527 YILDKEMSEA
+527 YILDKEMSET

-613 NYQKGEQLVI
+613 NYQKGEQLAI

-631 TNSADLEDDMK
+631 MNSADLEDDMK
-642 FEVDSFN
+642 FEIDSFN

-695 EIYSEGG
+695 GIYSEGG

-730 KNEAYPKIVV
+730 KNESNPKVVV

-772 LGRATRLCPDIGK
+772 LGRATRLCPAIGK

-811 NPDTT
+811 NPSTT
-816 FENLLDGLA
+816 FEDLLSGLS

-856 VQFLYLTGGQNI
+856 EQFIYLTGGQDI

-877 NNVKRPADISETMS
+877 NNVKRSPDFLET
-891 VSPVSSTEIS
+891 VGVPLVSSTEMS
-901 DLMDDIIKNKE
+901 SLVDDIIKNKE
-912 AFLILDRDKVRH
+912 AFLILDRDKVQH
-924 KRPVVIDNHPD
+924 KRPVIIDNHPD
-935 EVVERTRGY
+935 EVIERTRGY
-944 GEGQKPEDYLEAFKE
+944 GEGQKPEDYLESFKE

-966 TITALK
+966 TIAALK

-981 TRESLKGLKLELDR
+981 TRESLKGLKHELDR
-995 HDFTENQL
+995 HNFTENQL

-1008 EMTNQDIVADIIA
+1008 EMTSQDIVADIIA

-1055 QLDWLSR
+1055 QLDWLNR
-1062 IEKVMLEETVLDKQI
+1062 IEKAMLEETVLDKQI

-1089 TTIDRRFG
+1089 TIIDRRFG

-1106 LNKYLYEDGGTAA
+1106 LNKYLYEDGGNVA